1 MYKESFKERVDFGTD
16 KLVRKDDFAIKRD
29 IEKWVSRWVI
39 FDSWNTIS
47 FIHDFMEKQYCVK
60 VLVRNGLFRWNG

>member
-47 FIHDFMEKQYCVK
+47 FIHDFMEKQPCVK
-60 VLVRNGLFRWNG
+60 FLVRYGLFRWNG